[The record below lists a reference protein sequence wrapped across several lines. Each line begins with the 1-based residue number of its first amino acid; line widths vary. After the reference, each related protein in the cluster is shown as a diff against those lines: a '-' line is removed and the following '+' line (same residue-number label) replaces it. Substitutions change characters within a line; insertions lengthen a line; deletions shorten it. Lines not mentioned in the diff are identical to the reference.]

1 MTPLT
6 GIRAC
11 LFDAYGTLLDV
22 HAAAKR
28 ESEAQEM
35 DLARLSAV
43 WRQKQLEYTWLRS
56 LMGRY
61 ANFEQI
67 TADALDYALD
77 SEGLAD
83 PQRRERLLALYR
95 RLDAYSDARECL
107 LALRDRGLTTAIL
120 SNGSPAMLD
129 AAVEAAGLT
138 PLLDQVLS
146 VDALGVYKPDPRVY
160 RLAVERLKTPADAIL
175 FVSANGWDA
184 AGAAAFGFPVAWL
197 NRAAAPPERLD
208 ARPDRI
214 IATLDEIG
222 ALLGSP

>member
-1 MTPLT
+1 MARLT
-6 GIRAC
+6 GIHAC
-11 LFDAYGTLLDV
+11 VFDAYGTLLDV

-28 ESEAQEM
+28 ESEAQGL
-35 DLARLSAV
+35 DLDRLSAV

-61 ANFEQI
+61 VDFEQI

-83 PQRRERLLALYR
+83 PDRRGRLLALYR
-95 RLDAYSDARECL
+95 RLDAYEDAKDCLHRLRE
-107 LALRDRGLTTAIL
+107 RGLATAIL

-146 VDALGVYKPDPRVY
+146 VDALGSTSP
-160 RLAVERLKTPADAIL
+160 TPASTTWPWSSCTHPPTPSSL
-175 FVSANGWDA
+175 SPPTGGMPRGQRPSASGWP
-184 AGAAAFGFPVAWL
+184 G
-197 NRAAAPPERLD
+197 
-208 ARPDRI
+208 
-214 IATLDEIG
+214 
-222 ALLGSP
+222 